1 MRFQHIAKISAAT
14 LLLAAGGSAGVVD
27 RVAVVVGREALTES
41 EVLEDLRLT
50 EFLNHE
56 PLDLSPAARR
66 EAAEHLV
73 DQELIRREMNLSGFI
88 QPPASEADILLRTFR
103 QGRFHSAAEYQAALA
118 QYGITEAELKR
129 RLLWQ
134 LTAVR
139 FIDFRF
145 GAQQPEPNEPAADR
159 AASDAPLSGTDRQME
174 AWLKQARADANIA
187 FQAEAFQ

>member
-73 DQELIRREMNLSGFI
+73 DQS
-88 QPPASEADILLRTFR
+88 
-103 QGRFHSAAEYQAALA
+103 
-118 QYGITEAELKR
+118 
-129 RLLWQ
+129 
-134 LTAVR
+134 
-139 FIDFRF
+139 
-145 GAQQPEPNEPAADR
+145 
-159 AASDAPLSGTDRQME
+159 
-174 AWLKQARADANIA
+174 
-187 FQAEAFQ
+187 